1 MRPMATRRSARPSQV
16 RPRPPSTGRPEPTR
30 VRPRSSFPSRIGPH
44 REIRRSPGLPLVV
57 RLLLAL
63 SVVALGAVVLVT
75 ATGGLAKLVGGVG
88 SAVGGIVDQVSAT
101 ETPPPTPV
109 PVIGAP
115 SLTAPVEAYTN
126 LATVDLTG
134 TVPPDVVGQ
143 GDYRIRIYL
152 ALKDQP
158 PAPITEAPVG
168 STSSFTIPSV
178 TLTKGINDFSAT
190 IVAADGTESP
200 PSAVVRYVYDT
211 SIPKIILTSPKDG
224 AVVNADTVT
233 LVGKTQARSK
243 LTARNEANNA
253 SVTGT
258 AAGDGT
264 FKLTLP
270 LEKGPNGITMTTTDP
285 AGNTGSL
292 VIGVTRGSGALTAT
306 LKASGYRFKVSLLPH
321 DLTLTAVVTDPDGQ
335 PLEGA
340 AVTFTLS
347 IPGVP
352 VLTQDATTDATGTA
366 TFRTTVPQGATVGTG
381 PATVFV
387 STPEFG
393 TTSAR
398 TVIAIFQ

>member
-1 MRPMATRRSARPSQV
+1 M
-16 RPRPPSTGRPEPTR
+16 
-30 VRPRSSFPSRIGPH
+30 
-44 REIRRSPGLPLVV
+44 
-57 RLLLAL
+57 
-63 SVVALGAVVLVT
+63 
-75 ATGGLAKLVGGVG
+75 
-88 SAVGGIVDQVSAT
+88 
-101 ETPPPTPV
+101 
-109 PVIGAP
+109 IGAAT
-115 SLTAPVEAYTN
+115 LAAPQEAYTN
-126 LATVDLTG
+126 LPTIDLTG
-134 TVPPDVVGQ
+134 TVPTDVVGRA
-143 GDYRIRIYL
+143 GYRIRIYL
-152 ALKDQP
+152 ALKGQQ

-168 STSSFTIPSV
+168 STSSFIIPSV
-178 TLTKGINDFSAT
+178 SLSKGINDFSAS
-190 IVAADGTESP
+190 VVSADGVEGA

-211 SIPKIILTSPKDG
+211 SIPKILLTSPKDG
-224 AVVNADTVT
+224 ATVNGDTVD

-270 LEKGPNGITMTTTDP
+270 IEKGPNGITMTTTDP

-292 VIGVTRGSGALTAT
+292 VLGLTRGSGELTAV
-306 LKASGYRFKVSLLPH
+306 LRASGYRFRVSKLPH
-321 DLTLTAVVTDPDGQ
+321 ELTLTAVVTDPDGR

-352 VLTQDATTDATGTA
+352 ALTQDGTTDATGTA
-366 TFRTTVPQGATVGTG
+366 IFKTTVPEGATVGTG

-387 STPEFG
+387 TTDQFG

-398 TVIAIFQ
+398 AVIAIFE